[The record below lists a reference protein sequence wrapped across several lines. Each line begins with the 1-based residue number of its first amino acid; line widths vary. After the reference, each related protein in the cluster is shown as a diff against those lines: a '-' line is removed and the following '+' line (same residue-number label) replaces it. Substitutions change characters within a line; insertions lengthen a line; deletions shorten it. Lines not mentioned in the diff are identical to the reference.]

1 MAPISAD
8 GPVCRASGHWRPR
21 VAADSH
27 RRGGFC
33 SDAAGGYYRRIA
45 HPLRPERAPVS
56 RVLPRRLSPFY
67 HHTGTPRDERS
78 TSRWWRRHRPSVS
91 IAPRR
96 SHTPGRHTDLQ
107 REDPRVDFVH
117 VEAPLAGDPNPGER
131 SKRDPAA
138 DGPPASESFEGP
150 GSVIGR
156 QQPARARVR
165 GPRGRARPRPAF
177 MAKRTAHAGSLR
189 QAVCHGRARPGAAL
203 QVADL
208 TALSPSQAAGNITAS
223 DRVAVSCGFRLRCC
237 GFDLRD
243 VGDAPG
249 HGRPA
254 GPRARTAR
262 PSRRPCDG
270 GARARRA

>member
-1 MAPISAD
+1 MGRGPSGSRRAPPTRAATMARPRGTRQRRPGRAVWRRPAHRSPAPPFRSSAQGSWAAQARPCLRRSLAPISAD

-177 MAKRTAHAGSLR
+177 MAKRTAHAG
-189 QAVCHGRARPGAAL
+189 H
-203 QVADL
+203 
-208 TALSPSQAAGNITAS
+208 
-223 DRVAVSCGFRLRCC
+223 
-237 GFDLRD
+237 
-243 VGDAPG
+243 
-249 HGRPA
+249 
-254 GPRARTAR
+254 
-262 PSRRPCDG
+262 
-270 GARARRA
+270 